1 MSQYEIYEGGSA
13 NMTSLQGYVK
23 ASYDDLVE
31 LFGEPTYGQS
41 GDGKVDFEWV
51 LTIVD
56 HDNDETHVATLYNWK
71 DYDNGLEAQS
81 NPFYEWH
88 IGGHS
93 KLAALILEEY
103 IREKVFA

>member
-1 MSQYEIYEGGSA
+1 MSQYEICEGGDA
-13 NMTSLQGYVK
+13 NMTSLQGYVT

-31 LFGEPTYGQS
+31 LFGEPTYAGS
-41 GDGKVDFEWV
+41 YDGKVDFEWV
-51 LTIVD
+51 LTIEGPD
-56 HDNDETHVATLYNWK
+56 CAHVATLYNWK

-93 KLAALILEEY
+93 SLVVSILQEHINE
-103 IREKVFA
+103 RVVG

>member
-13 NMTSLQGYVK
+13 NMTSLQGYVA

-31 LFGEPTYGQS
+31 LFGEPTYTGS
-41 GDGKVDFEWV
+41 YDDKVDFEWV

-56 HDNDETHVATLYNWK
+56 HENDETHVATLYNWK

-93 KLAALILEEY
+93 ALVASVLEEY
-103 IREKVFA
+103 INEKVVG